1 MTSPTPSALAGL
13 RILDFTRVLAGPSCT
28 MLLADFGAEVI
39 KIEHPQRGDDTRE
52 WGPPWF
58 GAGEEHLSAYY
69 LSVNRNKR
77 SVTLNLKTPEGIALA
92 KQLALKC
99 DVLIENFKVGQMA
112 SYGLGYEQLQLEHP
126 SLIYCSIT
134 GYGQTGPYAARPGY
148 DYVIQAQSGLMAIT
162 GPADGPPYKVGV
174 AIADVI
180 AGLYAANAIQAA
192 LHHRHHTGQGQHI
205 DIALLDTQFAA
216 LVNVASNFLV
226 SGQNPP
232 RYGNGHPNIVPYQA
246 FEAADKPFI
255 VAVGNDAQFAALCK
269 IIGQP
274 ELAKDGRFATNPARV
289 KNREVLVGF
298 LQIIFGQRPAEDWTQ
313 ALLDAGIP
321 SGPINQV
328 ADALADPHVQSRQ
341 LVQTVMFENGEQLD
355 MVGPPV
361 KLSATP
367 PTIRHAPPLL
377 GQDTEAVLADWL
389 GLEPQM
395 LARYRQ
401 QGII

>member
-1 MTSPTPSALAGL
+1 MLPQTPSALAGL

-58 GAGEEHLSAYY
+58 GEEQLSAYY

-77 SVTLNLKTPEGIALA
+77 SVTLNLKTSEGIDLA
-92 KQLALKC
+92 RQLILRS

-112 SYGLGYEQLQLEHP
+112 TYGLDYETLRVEHP
-126 SLIYCSIT
+126 ALIYCSVT
-134 GYGQTGPYAARPGY
+134 GYGQTGPYAPRPGY
-148 DYVIQAQSGLMAIT
+148 DYVIQAQSGLMATT
-162 GPADGPPYKVGV
+162 GPSEGPPYKVGV

-192 LHHRHHTGQGQHI
+192 LHYRNRTGQGQYV
-205 DIALLDTQFAA
+205 DIALLDTQIAA

-226 SGQNPP
+226 SHQNPA
-232 RYGNGHPNIVPYQA
+232 RYGNGHPNIVPYQN
-246 FEAADKPFI
+246 FEAADKQFI
-255 VAVGNDAQFAALCK
+255 LAVGNDSQFTALCK

-274 ELAKDGRFATNPARV
+274 ELASDLRFISNSARV
-289 KNREVLVGF
+289 QNREILVVL
-298 LQIIFGQRPAEDWTQ
+298 LQSIFIQKNADEWTE
-313 ALLDAGIP
+313 ALLNAGIP
-321 SGPINQV
+321 SGPINQI
-328 ADALADPHVQSRQ
+328 ADAFTDPQVQARG
-341 LVQTVMFENGEQLD
+341 LIHEVVLENGEVLE

-361 KLSATP
+361 KLSETP

-377 GQDTEAVLADWL
+377 GQDTERVLREWL
-389 GLEPQM
+389 NLSSATVED
-395 LARYRQ
+395 YRKR
-401 QGII
+401 GII

>member
-1 MTSPTPSALAGL
+1 MTAPTPSALAGL

-52 WGPPWF
+52 WGPPWLAV
-58 GAGEEHLSAYY
+58 GDEHLSAYY

-77 SVTLNLKTPEGIALA
+77 SVTLNLKMPEGLALA

-112 SYGLGYEQLQLEHP
+112 SYGLGYEQLQPDHP
-126 SLIYCSIT
+126 GLIYCSIT
-134 GYGQTGPYAARPGY
+134 GYGQTGPYASRPGY

-192 LHHRHHTGQGQHI
+192 LLYRHQTGQGQHL
-205 DIALLDTQFAA
+205 DIALLDTQLAA

-246 FEAADKPFI
+246 FDAADKPFI
-255 VAVGNDAQFAALCK
+255 LAVGNDLQFAALCK

-274 ELAKDGRFATNPARV
+274 GLARDSRFATNPARV
-289 KNREVLVGF
+289 NHREILVPL
-298 LQIIFGQRPAEDWTQ
+298 LQAIFIQRPADTWT
-313 ALLDAGIP
+313 ADLLNVGIP
-321 SGPINQV
+321 SGPINQI
-328 ADALADPHVQSRQ
+328 ADAFADPHVQARQ
-341 LVQTVMFENGEQLD
+341 LVQSVTFENGEELE
-355 MVGPPV
+355 MVGPPIQC
-361 KLSATP
+361 STTP
-367 PTIRHAPPLL
+367 PTVRHAPPLL
-377 GQDTEAVLADWL
+377 GQDTAEVLTDWL
-389 GLEPQM
+389 GLGPDVI
-395 LARYRQ
+395 ADYQ
-401 QGII
+401 QRGVI

>member
-1 MTSPTPSALAGL
+1 MTQPTPSTLAGL

-52 WGPPWF
+52 WGPPWLEV
-58 GAGEEHLSAYY
+58 GDEQLSAYY

-112 SYGLGYEQLQLEHP
+112 SYGLAYEQLQPEHP
-126 SLIYCSIT
+126 GLIYCSIT
-134 GYGQTGPYAARPGY
+134 GYGQTGPYASRPGY

-162 GPADGPPYKVGV
+162 GPTDGPPYKVGV
-174 AIADVI
+174 AISDVI

-192 LHHRHHTGQGQHI
+192 LHYRHQTGRGQYV
-205 DIALLDTQFAA
+205 DIALLDTQLAA
-216 LVNVASNFLV
+216 LVNVASNYFV

-232 RYGNGHPNIVPYQA
+232 SYGNGHPNIVPYQT

-255 VAVGNDAQFAALCK
+255 LAVGNDSQFEALCK

-274 ELAKDGRFATNPARV
+274 ELANDSRFLTNAARV
-289 KNREVLVGF
+289 KHREVLVGF
-298 LQIIFGQRPAEDWTQ
+298 LQVIFSRRSANEWTA
-313 ALLDAGIP
+313 ALLNAGIP
-321 SGPINQV
+321 SGPINQI
-328 ADALADPHVQSRQ
+328 ADAFADPHVQSRQ
-341 LVQTVMFENGEQLD
+341 LAQTVTFKNGT
-355 MVGPPV
+355 MVEMAGPPI
-361 KLSATP
+361 KLSETP

-377 GQDTEAVLADWL
+377 GQDTAAVLMNWL
-389 GLEPQM
+389 GLEPTVI
-395 LARYRQ
+395 ADYQ
-401 QGII
+401 QRGVI

>member
-1 MTSPTPSALAGL
+1 MTAPIPSALAGL

-52 WGPPWF
+52 WGPPWLDV
-58 GAGEEHLSAYY
+58 GDERLSAYY

-77 SVTLNLKTPEGIALA
+77 SVTLNLKMPEGIALA

-112 SYGLGYEQLQLEHP
+112 SYGLAYEQLQPDHP
-126 SLIYCSIT
+126 GLIYCSIT
-134 GYGQTGPYAARPGY
+134 GYGQTGPYASRPGY

-162 GPADGPPYKVGV
+162 GPADEPPSKVGV

-192 LHHRHHTGQGQHI
+192 LHYRHQTGQGQHL
-205 DIALLDTQFAA
+205 DIALLDTQLAA

-246 FEAADKPFI
+246 FDAADKPFI
-255 VAVGNDAQFAALCK
+255 LAVGNDLQFAALCK

-274 ELAKDGRFATNPARV
+274 DLARDSRFATNPARV
-289 KNREVLVGF
+289 NHREILIAL
-298 LQIIFGQRPAEDWTQ
+298 LQAIFIQRPADVWT
-313 ALLDAGIP
+313 ADLLNVGIP
-321 SGPINQV
+321 SGPINQI
-328 ADALADPHVQSRQ
+328 ADAFADPHVQARQ
-341 LVQTVMFENGEQLD
+341 LVQSVTFENGEELE
-355 MVGPPV
+355 MVGPPIQC
-361 KLSATP
+361 SATP
-367 PTIRHAPPLL
+367 PTVRHAPPLL
-377 GQDTEAVLADWL
+377 GQDTARVLTDWL
-389 GLEPQM
+389 GLEPDVI
-395 LARYRQ
+395 ADYQ
-401 QGII
+401 QRGVI